1 MIEIHQL
8 EQLVCI
14 ADSGTISKAA
24 SILHISQPALS
35 RSMQRLE
42 DDLEV
47 QIFDHYVNKVV
58 LNDNGVLVVE
68 HAKEILL
75 SIDSMITEVQDFNKR
90 NQVISIASCTPA
102 PVWDLDPLLKEIYP
116 NINITSKILDK
127 NKLVDVLKNK
137 EYNMVITPF
146 EVTDNNIISIPYI
159 EEDLYLSLSPTHHL
173 ANKEEVSF
181 HDMDGETMLLY
192 SNIGF
197 WYDMH
202 IKDMPHT
209 KFLFQDDRNTFVE
222 VVKASSLPSFTSN
235 LSIKRE
241 GAMDNRVIIPFN
253 DDNAHVTFFVN
264 ILQEDKQRYN
274 DLINK
279 IENYYDF

>member
-14 ADSGTISKAA
+14 AESGTISKAA
-24 SILHISQPALS
+24 AKLHISQPALS

-58 LNDNGVLVVE
+58 LNENGALIVE
-68 HAKEILL
+68 RSKEILS
-75 SIDSMITEVQDFNKR
+75 SINSMVAEVQDYSKR
-90 NQVISIASCTPA
+90 HQMISVASCTPA
-102 PVWDLDPLLKEIYP
+102 PIWDLNPLIKEIYP

-127 NKLVDVLKNK
+127 DALINVLKSK
-137 EYNMVITPF
+137 DYHMVITPF
-146 EVTDNNIISIPYI
+146 EVNDKDIICIPYI
-159 EEDLYLSLSPTHHL
+159 EEDLYLSLPPTHHL
-173 ANKEEVSF
+173 ANNKEVSF

-202 IKDMPHT
+202 IKDMPNT

-241 GAMDNRVIIPFN
+241 GTMNHRAIIPFS
-253 DDNAHVTFFVN
+253 DDNAHVTFYLN
-264 ILQEDKQRYN
+264 ILKENKKQYQ
-274 DLINK
+274 DIIYK

>member
-8 EQLVCI
+8 EQLICI
-14 ADSGTISKAA
+14 ADSGNISKAA
-24 SILHISQPALS
+24 EKLHISQPALS

-58 LNDNGVLVVE
+58 LNENGGLVVKR
-68 HAKEILL
+68 AKEIL
-75 SIDSMITEVQDFNKR
+75 SFVDSMISEVQDFNKR
-90 NQVISIASCTPA
+90 NQVISVASCTPA
-102 PVWDLDPLLKEIYP
+102 PIWDLDPLIKEIYP

-127 NKLVDVLKNK
+127 DELVDALKSK
-137 EYNMVITPF
+137 EYTMVVTPF
-146 EVTDNNIISIPYI
+146 EVNDKDIICVPYI
-159 EEDLYLSLSPTHHL
+159 EEDLCLSLPSTHHL
-173 ANKEEVSF
+173 ANKEELSF

-202 IKDMPHT
+202 IKDMPNT
-209 KFLFQDDRNTFVE
+209 KFLFQDDRNTFIE

-241 GAMDNRVIIPFN
+241 GVMKNRIIIPFS

-264 ILQEDKQRYN
+264 ILKEDKQRYQG
-274 DLINK
+274 LINK
-279 IENYYDF
+279 IENYYDY

>member
-24 SILHISQPALS
+24 SKLHISQPALS

-58 LNDNGVLVVE
+58 LNENGELVVKR
-68 HAKEILL
+68 AKEIL
-75 SIDSMITEVQDFNKR
+75 SSVDSMVSEVQDFNKR
-90 NQVISIASCTPA
+90 HQIISVASCTPA
-102 PVWDLDPLLKEIYP
+102 PIWDLDPLIKEIYP

-127 NKLVDVLKNK
+127 DELINALKSK
-137 EYNMVITPF
+137 DYNMIITPF
-146 EVTDNNIISIPYI
+146 EINDKDIICIPYI
-159 EEDLYLSLSPTHHL
+159 EEDLCLSLPPSHYL

-181 HDMDGETMLLY
+181 QDMDGETMLLY
-192 SNIGF
+192 SHIGF

-241 GAMDNRVIIPFN
+241 GTMNNRVIIPFS

-264 ILQEDKQRYN
+264 ILKEDKSRYQ

-279 IENYYDF
+279 IENYYDY